1 MRIAIALLLLALGSW
16 SLYAAQRRVDSDL
29 GLGLSE
35 KDAPGFLLHLLYHD
49 PTDQSEEGKL
59 RKQAAESYLEHLA
72 REEDLTEDEK
82 QLLKREVNAFGL
94 ATKGLDKQHEEAT
107 LELEGEDPDSPKGQ
121 QALAKMANVQSKFE
135 NLIKKH
141 SAPILASTA
150 AKVIRF
156 IEKDIRRQNKE
167 GQ

>member
-16 SLYAAQRRVDSDL
+16 SLYAAQRRVDSE
-29 GLGLSE
+29 LGLSE

-49 PTDQSEEGKL
+49 PTDTTEEGL
-59 RKQAAESYLEHLA
+59 ERKHAAESYLEHLA
-72 REEDLTEDEK
+72 REEDLKPEEK
-82 QLLKREVNAFGL
+82 DLLKREVSAFGL
-94 ATKGLDKQHEEAT
+94 AAKGLDKEHEEAT

-141 SAPILASTA
+141 SAPIEASTA

-156 IEKDIRRQNKE
+156 IERDIRRQKE
-167 GQ
+167 ESR